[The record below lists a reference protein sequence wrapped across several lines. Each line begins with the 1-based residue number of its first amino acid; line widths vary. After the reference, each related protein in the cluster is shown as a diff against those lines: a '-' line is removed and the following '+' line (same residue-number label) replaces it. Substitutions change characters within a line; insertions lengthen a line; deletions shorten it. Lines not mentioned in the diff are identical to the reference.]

1 MIHENIDSRS
11 AQVPVTGEKAGA
23 YSLRGPEILGT
34 VLWLMMHSQLHR
46 NWFVHDLQRL
56 VLPPVQ
62 LMQFRLYRT
71 EERYFA
77 FVSWAWLTEE
87 AERGFISGNRL
98 LQPEDWRAG
107 DRLWFIDFIAPFGG
121 TTQVARDLCEN
132 AFSEDRFRFLRRDE
146 RGEIRD
152 VRQWHGV
159 NYARRRHEERSA
171 EAVL

>member
-1 MIHENIDSRS
+1 MILANDNPRS
-11 AQVPVTGEKAGA
+11 DQVPVPGEKAGA

-34 VLWLMMHSQLHR
+34 VLWFMMHSPLHR
-46 NWFVHDLQRL
+46 NWFVHDLERL

-62 LMQFRLYRT
+62 LMQFRLYRN

-98 LQPEDWRAG
+98 LQPEDWQAG

-121 TTQVARDLCEN
+121 TKQVARDLCEN
-132 AFSEDRFRFLRRDE
+132 AFSEHQFRFLRRDE
-146 RGEIRD
+146 RGEIRG

-159 NYARRRHEERSA
+159 NHARPRHEERSV
-171 EAVL
+171 EAVQ